1 MQYAWCAKTGTIALP
16 QGGKKFDDISVQSFG
31 HNTAALDRQTDGR
44 KWQNNGTGVRLFK
57 TLYSCDDCERRWQDN
72 IASCVIYG
80 GDWSRVTD
88 DSSDL

>member
-1 MQYAWCAKTGTIALP
+1 VE
-16 QGGKKFDDISVQSFG
+16 KKFDDISVQSFG

-44 KWQNNGTGVRLFK
+44 KWQNN
-57 TLYSCDDCERRWQDN
+57 

-80 GDWSRVTD
+80 GDWSRFAD